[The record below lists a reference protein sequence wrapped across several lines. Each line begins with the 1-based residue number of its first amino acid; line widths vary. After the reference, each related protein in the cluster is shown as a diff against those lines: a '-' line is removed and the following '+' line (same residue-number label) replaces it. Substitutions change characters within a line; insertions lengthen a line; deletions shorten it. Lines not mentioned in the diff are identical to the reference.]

1 MPRKKVTITPEEVE
15 HLGQL
20 GATVAEV
27 AALFGLAQ
35 SSMSERLSRPPLK
48 EAWSRGLATAKLS
61 VRRTLMKKALEDS
74 DLGALIWL
82 SKTLCRDQEPP
93 RETRVEADIK
103 KDVQVRYIAEWQG
116 SPPEALP
123 PAEDIEL
130 IEGEAEDE

>member
-1 MPRKKVTITPEEVE
+1 MPRKKVTIAPEEIE

-48 EAWSRGLATAKLS
+48 EPWSRGLATAKLS

-93 RETRVEADIK
+93 REMRSEVEVK
-103 KDVQVRYIAEWQG
+103 NDVCVRYIAEWTG
-116 SPPEALP
+116 SPPAELP

-130 IEGEAEDE
+130 LEGEADEE